1 MDQILISNVFFP
13 DSPGVGTFLVCYFVD
28 GVKTDLPFALTVVK
42 VDGVLVAATFVD
54 VIGQDGI
61 RCRLF
66 SFPSDGDSQT
76 VNFSGMYSET
86 LTFSEDIVRPE
97 EFPDPDAPASIKQI
111 EDLLSAALEAR
122 SVYRIVKKCKNH
134 DVFGCEE
141 DECQSGCECKSNCG
155 C

>member
-13 DSPGVGTFLVCYFVD
+13 DSAGTGMFQVCYFVD
-28 GVKTDLPFALTVVK
+28 GVKTNLPPAFSAIF
-42 VDGVLVAATFVD
+42 VDGVNVAAGFLDIV
-54 VIGQDGI
+54 GADGI
-61 RCRLF
+61 TCRLF
-66 SFPSDGDSQT
+66 TFPADENTQQ
-76 VNFSGMYSET
+76 VLFSGSYSATLNASET
-86 LTFSEDIVRPE
+86 IVRPE
-97 EFPDPDAPASIKQI
+97 ICPDPDGPASIKQI
-111 EDLLSAALEAR
+111 EELLSAALEKR